1 MARAFSFLRVMVQ
14 TRSRGHSATGA
25 VCYRFA
31 LAAQSRFPG
40 RDGTPRTF
48 DYSHRRGIDARGCAL
63 PEGASDAWRDPIEWA
78 RRIEQVD
85 TRKDARQCRDDVVA
99 IPYELRER
107 AEEVLGKYAQALAAE
122 HRTPVHWAV
131 HDLDSD
137 NPHAHV
143 LYAGRRLDGPDAFAR
158 KRDTTQDKTTVAEW
172 GRKSI
177 VDLHR
182 AIWKDTCRE
191 FGVEIDF
198 RTQGEHAQKHIGPR
212 AWHQERKAIERETA
226 DAIEMALDPTNPLSP
241 DELRETVA
249 AATSGLTV
257 TEAATLDRD
266 PTTDS
271 MIETAKPVREAEPD
285 IVLAHPPMREAAPD
299 VVLAHPPMRE
309 AAPDVVLP
317 HPPMREA
324 APDVV
329 LPHPPMREAAPD
341 VVLPHPPMR
350 EPKPD
355 VVLPHP
361 PMREPKPDVVI
372 ASPQLIDAS
381 EFAQEKQRKAK
392 LDARDRL
399 DAAITEETIGVV
411 AEHLIAQNARFPA
424 EPTFYGLGPKTNSYA
439 VETVH
444 VVAKHFYLKAPEQQ
458 QITATRWTFVKAAI
472 LKWRD
477 TVKDALAVKTITKI
491 RNAVWPVHWRETQ
504 EGQQAA
510 AEAAE
515 RRRRAERARRGPGP
529 RKLRDDD

>member
-1 MARAFSFLRVMVQ
+1 MARAFSFLRVLIQ

-40 RDGTPRTF
+40 RDGNPRTF
-48 DYSHRRGIDARGCAL
+48 DYSHRRGIDSRGCAL
-63 PEGASDAWRDPIEWA
+63 PEGASDAWRDPLEWA

-107 AEEVLGKYAQALAAE
+107 AEEVLGKYAQALAAV
-122 HRTPVHWAV
+122 HHTPVHWAG

-137 NPHAHV
+137 NPHAHF

-182 AIWKDTCRE
+182 EIWRDTCRE

-198 RTQGEHAQKHIGPR
+198 RVQGEHAQKHVGPR
-212 AWHQERKAIERETA
+212 AWHQERKAVELETA
-226 DAIEMALDPTNPLSP
+226 DAIEMELDPTNPLSP

-257 TEAATLDRD
+257 TEALSLDRE
-266 PTTDS
+266 PVTES
-271 MIETAKPVREAEPD
+271 MINASKPSREARPD
-285 IVLAHPPMREAAPD
+285 IVLPHPPTREPKPD
-299 VVLAHPPMRE
+299 I
-309 AAPDVVLP
+309 VLP

-324 APDVV
+324 APDIVLPHPPTREPKPDIV

-341 VVLPHPPMR
+341 IVLPHPPMP

-355 VVLPHP
+355 I
-361 PMREPKPDVVI
+361 VI
-372 ASPQLIDAS
+372 ASPRRDIAASAHQPQLIDAS
-381 EFAQEKQRKAK
+381 EFDEEKQRKAK
-392 LDARDRL
+392 LAARDRFV
-399 DAAITEETIGVV
+399 AAINKDTIDGV
-411 AEHLIAQNARFPA
+411 AELLIAKHARFKFD
-424 EPTFYGLGPKTNSYA
+424 EPRFHGLGPKTNKYA
-439 VETVH
+439 VESVH
-444 VVAKHFYLKAPEQQ
+444 KLAQHFYLNVEEQQ
-458 QITATRWTFVKAAI
+458 QISATRWTFVKAAVG
-472 LKWRD
+472 KWRD
-477 TVKDALAVKTITKI
+477 IIKGALAVKTVTKI

-504 EGQQAA
+504 EEQQA
-510 AEAAE
+510 AAE

-529 RKLRDDD
+529 RPLRNDD